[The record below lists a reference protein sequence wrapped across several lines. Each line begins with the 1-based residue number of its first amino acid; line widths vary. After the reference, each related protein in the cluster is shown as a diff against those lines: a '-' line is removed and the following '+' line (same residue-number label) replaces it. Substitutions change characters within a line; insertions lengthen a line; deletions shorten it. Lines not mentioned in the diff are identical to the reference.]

1 MGPGKLCSD
10 HRRTPSFANFAILLS
25 IDFLTMTADCRRWLV
40 KASHNCRN
48 AYGVRRHKS
57 VPATPSRAQLDTA
70 PAFSN
75 IVRSAQARRL
85 ETSVIRCSE
94 DRVMGSCLDRMVSGQ
109 DRCRSMLVEGA
120 WNEWKRGL
128 AAEVTMVAFCVA
140 R

>member
-1 MGPGKLCSD
+1 MSKAVAEQMLDMLRGVVVEGTSSVD
-10 HRRTPSFANFAILLS
+10 ESM
-25 IDFLTMTADCRRWLV
+25 LTGEALP
-40 KASHNCRN
+40 
-48 AYGVRRHKS
+48 VRRS
-57 VPATPSRAQLDTA
+57 VGDAVTGGTVNHDGALTVRAVATAQESQYARIVGL
-70 PAFSN
+70 
-75 IVRSAQARRL
+75 VRSAQARRL